1 MSEFLVS
8 IEENESIFNV
18 EINIEE
24 QSIAL
29 NIEDNK
35 EIIEVSIEEKNGRD
49 FKFSDFTA
57 EQLELLKGPPGESS
71 LTSLGFQIVD
81 GNLIVQDN
89 SGHQVDLVNGHLI
102 IN

>member
-1 MSEFLVS
+1 MPG
-8 IEENESIFNV
+8 
-18 EINIEE
+18 
-24 QSIAL
+24 
-29 NIEDNK
+29 K
-35 EIIEVSIEEKNGRD
+35 D

-57 EQLELLKGPPGESS
+57 EQLQSLKGPPGKDFKFSDFTQEQFELLKGPPGESS